1 MSVSQRAAPPAKW
14 FKYVFGLHVLN
25 GFAVAV
31 GVFLVAVVVGRSA
44 GFAEGMAAA
53 TGALCVSI
61 ADQPAP
67 FAAKAR
73 ILPLAWIC
81 ALLAALATALTLDH
95 PLLASAVIVLTG
107 AAAGLLL
114 AWGRWAIPLSVL
126 AMLSMVFVLGAPG
139 SGLSARLH
147 YVELSTLGGA
157 LYIPV
162 ALALTS
168 LLDASGRRLTLAE
181 VLRAFAAYLRCVAD
195 FYRVGAD
202 PSGAGAD
209 FGAAYLR
216 LVEQQVALSDHLQA
230 ARALIAGAGD
240 RPSALRLTGGIVV
253 LLEAFDGLVS
263 VHADQAPLRLAAAK
277 DGAMAPHVA
286 ELVLRLSADVE
297 RLALD
302 LTIGQTN
309 LIFPDHREALESI
322 AADTAAI
329 EADPSADPHLLRAA
343 LLTRNRFAWIVAHL
357 AQLPAV
363 LTQAEA
369 ARRALAGVDLREFV
383 PPLRASL
390 ETLRREIRMGSPIFR
405 HALRVGMALG
415 AGYAM
420 ILLVPGLR
428 HGNWILLTIAV
439 IMRAS
444 YSVTR
449 QRRNDRLLGS
459 ILGCGLAGALLWT
472 GSPVLLFAAQ
482 LAAIGVAHAYVRVDY
497 RVTATAAT
505 IMALLTLQLIDPVE
519 AAPVLARL
527 VDTVIGAGIAFLF
540 NLILPHWE
548 RQGAPAIART
558 FVANLALYADRALR
572 FDPPE
577 QAYRL
582 ARKNLIEAMSA
593 MSESATRMRGEPQA
607 VRALWPEYG
616 RLIAS
621 AYATVAQI
629 VTVRLLIRIRRG
641 ELDPSACESVL
652 DATRRAVLAELDLS
666 ETPADE
672 GPGAP
677 EAHDD
682 SDAFAVLRQR
692 CGEVFLETAR
702 FRGIAQEWAKA
713 QVAP

>member
-1 MSVSQRAAPPAKW
+1 MSLAPRAAPSSKW

-31 GVFLVAVVVGRSA
+31 GVFAVAVVIGRSA
-44 GFAEGMAAA
+44 GFSDGMAAA

-61 ADQPAP
+61 GDQPAP

-81 ALLAALATALTLDH
+81 ALLAALATALTLDWP
-95 PLLASAVIVLTG
+95 PLAGAAIVLTG
-107 AAAGLLL
+107 MGAGLLL

-126 AMLSMVFVLGAPG
+126 VMLSMVFVLGAPG
-139 SGLSARLH
+139 ADLAARLH

-157 LYIPV
+157 LYIPL
-162 ALALTS
+162 ALALTY
-168 LLDASGRRLTLAE
+168 LLDVSGRRLTLAE
-181 VLRAFAAYLRCVAD
+181 VLRAFATYMRCVAD
-195 FYRVGAD
+195 FYRENVD
-202 PSGAGAD
+202 Q
-209 FGAAYLR
+209 GAAYLK

-277 DGAMAPHVA
+277 NSAMAPHVA
-286 ELVLRLSADVE
+286 DLARTLSGDLDQ
-297 RLALD
+297 LALD
-302 LTIGQTN
+302 LTIGRAS
-309 LIFPDHREALESI
+309 LSFPDHREALESL
-322 AADTAAI
+322 AGDAAAI
-329 EADPSADPHLLRAA
+329 EADPAVDPHLLRAA
-343 LLTRNRFAWIVAHL
+343 LLTRNRFAWIAGHL
-357 AQLPAV
+357 ALLPAV
-363 LTQAEA
+363 LTREDA
-369 ARRALAGVDLREFV
+369 ARRALAGVDLRKFV

-390 ETLRREIRMGSPIFR
+390 EILTREIRMASPIFR

-415 AGYAM
+415 GGYAL
-420 ILLVPGLR
+420 ILFVPGLR

-472 GSPVLLFAAQ
+472 GSPVLLFAVQ

-505 IMALLTLQLIDPVE
+505 VMALLTLQLIDPVE
-519 AAPVLARL
+519 AAPVFARL
-527 VDTVIGAGIAFLF
+527 IDTLIGTAIAFLC

-548 RQGAPAIART
+548 RQGAPAIARA
-558 FVANLALYADRALR
+558 FVAKLALYADRALR

-577 QAYRL
+577 QDYRL
-582 ARKNLIEAMSA
+582 ARKNLIESLAAMG
-593 MSESATRMRGEPQA
+593 ESATRMRGEPEA
-607 VRALWPEYG
+607 ERRLWPDYG

-621 AYATVAQI
+621 AYTTVAQI
-629 VTVRLLIRIRRG
+629 VTVRLLIRIRRA
-641 ELDPSACESVL
+641 ELDANACERLL
-652 DATRRAVLAELDLS
+652 DETRRALLARLDLCAA
-666 ETPADE
+666 PAQPDF
-672 GPGAP
+672 P
-677 EAHDD
+677 EPA
-682 SDAFAVLRQR
+682 AEEEF
-692 CGEVFLETAR
+692 
-702 FRGIAQEWAKA
+702 
-713 QVAP
+713 